1 MSHLIGIDLSTT
13 NSCVSTIIDGT
24 PHIIP
29 SKEGERTIPSVVS
42 IDSFGN
48 RLVGKAAKNQAI
60 TNPKGAIFSIKRLM
74 GTNKKINI
82 NKKSYL
88 PQEISAMILTKI
100 KNDASLF
107 LGEEVKDAVIT
118 VPAYFSDAARQ
129 ATKDAGK
136 IAGLNV
142 VRIINEPTAAALAYG
157 IDKEEPQKIMVFDF
171 GGGTLDV
178 SILDINGGII
188 EVLATAGNNMLGG
201 DDFDDILVN
210 YVLDNVKKNYKIDL
224 KKDIGALVRI
234 NDACEKAKKE
244 LSSLTK
250 TFMSIPFLTKN
261 NDLPINL
268 ELEISRDKFD
278 ELTLKL
284 VEKAKEPILQAIND
298 SKLHFSD
305 LQKVLLVGGSSRI
318 PSIVNMITKLTNI
331 VPYKGINPDECVAMG
346 ASIQGGVLS
355 GSINGL
361 LLLDVTPLSLG
372 IMTIGD
378 NFAKIIDRNTPIP
391 TTKSQIFSTASPY
404 QSNVEVNVLQGESSR
419 ASANKLLG
427 KFVLKGIR
435 RAQAGIPQIEVTFDI
450 DVNGIVHV
458 SAKDLDTSKTQDI
471 TIVSSNNL
479 SEAEIKKAIDDA
491 KMHEEEKEQQEQ
503 NNKLIDN
510 AKLLLLKAKEAKK
523 KNKENKKVLSSL
535 ITSLEKAIKKND
547 LKEIKNISETLNSKL
562 NEL

>member
-1 MSHLIGIDLSTT
+1 M
-13 NSCVSTIIDGT
+13 
-24 PHIIP
+24 
-29 SKEGERTIPSVVS
+29 
-42 IDSFGN
+42 
-48 RLVGKAAKNQAI
+48 
-60 TNPKGAIFSIKRLM
+60 
-74 GTNKKINI
+74 
-82 NKKSYL
+82 
-88 PQEISAMILTKI
+88 
-100 KNDASLF
+100 
-107 LGEEVKDAVIT
+107 
-118 VPAYFSDAARQ
+118 
-129 ATKDAGK
+129 
-136 IAGLNV
+136 
-142 VRIINEPTAAALAYG
+142 
-157 IDKEEPQKIMVFDF
+157 
-171 GGGTLDV
+171 
-178 SILDINGGII
+178 
-188 EVLATAGNNMLGG
+188 
-201 DDFDDILVN
+201 
-210 YVLDNVKKNYKIDL
+210 
-224 KKDIGALVRI
+224 
-234 NDACEKAKKE
+234 
-244 LSSLTK
+244 
-250 TFMSIPFLTKN
+250 
-261 NDLPINL
+261 PINL

-458 SAKDLDTSKTQDI
+458 SAKDLDTSKAQDI

-479 SEAEIKKAIDDA
+479 SEEEIQKAIDDA

-510 AKLLLLKAKEAKK
+510 ANFFYLKPKRQKRKIRKTKKCYLPLLHL
-523 KNKENKKVLSSL
+523 
-535 ITSLEKAIKKND
+535 
-547 LKEIKNISETLNSKL
+547 
-562 NEL
+562 

>member
-1 MSHLIGIDLSTT
+1 
-13 NSCVSTIIDGT
+13 
-24 PHIIP
+24 
-29 SKEGERTIPSVVS
+29 
-42 IDSFGN
+42 
-48 RLVGKAAKNQAI
+48 
-60 TNPKGAIFSIKRLM
+60 
-74 GTNKKINI
+74 
-82 NKKSYL
+82 
-88 PQEISAMILTKI
+88 
-100 KNDASLF
+100 
-107 LGEEVKDAVIT
+107 
-118 VPAYFSDAARQ
+118 
-129 ATKDAGK
+129 
-136 IAGLNV
+136 
-142 VRIINEPTAAALAYG
+142 
-157 IDKEEPQKIMVFDF
+157 
-171 GGGTLDV
+171 
-178 SILDINGGII
+178 
-188 EVLATAGNNMLGG
+188 
-201 DDFDDILVN
+201 
-210 YVLDNVKKNYKIDL
+210 
-224 KKDIGALVRI
+224 
-234 NDACEKAKKE
+234 
-244 LSSLTK
+244 
-250 TFMSIPFLTKN
+250 
-261 NDLPINL
+261 
-268 ELEISRDKFD
+268 
-278 ELTLKL
+278 
-284 VEKAKEPILQAIND
+284 
-298 SKLHFSD
+298 
-305 LQKVLLVGGSSRI
+305 
-318 PSIVNMITKLTNI
+318 MITKLTNI

-479 SEAEIKKAIDDA
+479 SEEEIKKAIDDA
-491 KMHEEEKEQQEQ
+491 KMHEEEKEQQKQ

>member
-1 MSHLIGIDLSTT
+1 M
-13 NSCVSTIIDGT
+13 
-24 PHIIP
+24 
-29 SKEGERTIPSVVS
+29 
-42 IDSFGN
+42 
-48 RLVGKAAKNQAI
+48 
-60 TNPKGAIFSIKRLM
+60 
-74 GTNKKINI
+74 
-82 NKKSYL
+82 
-88 PQEISAMILTKI
+88 
-100 KNDASLF
+100 
-107 LGEEVKDAVIT
+107 
-118 VPAYFSDAARQ
+118 
-129 ATKDAGK
+129 
-136 IAGLNV
+136 
-142 VRIINEPTAAALAYG
+142 
-157 IDKEEPQKIMVFDF
+157 
-171 GGGTLDV
+171 
-178 SILDINGGII
+178 
-188 EVLATAGNNMLGG
+188 
-201 DDFDDILVN
+201 
-210 YVLDNVKKNYKIDL
+210 
-224 KKDIGALVRI
+224 
-234 NDACEKAKKE
+234 
-244 LSSLTK
+244 
-250 TFMSIPFLTKN
+250 
-261 NDLPINL
+261 PINL